1 MIRPWVKHMSK
12 GKADIVEIFS
22 SIQGEGIFLGARQ
35 IFVRFKECNL
45 KCSYCD
51 EPRDGKSTE
60 YTPIELVSE
69 VKYIEL
75 AKGPHHSV
83 SLTGGEPLVYSE
95 FLKPFLK
102 LLKRAGM
109 TTYLETNGTLPRE
122 LDKVIESVDIVAMD
136 LKLPSSTGEKPFWNE
151 HLEFLRI
158 ASWKKTFVKMI
169 VTEDTTKADV
179 VRAVELVKKIKGNIP
194 FVIQPA
200 SPLKKEDKM
209 LGNDALM
216 KFVEI
221 GLKHEVDS
229 IRVIPQMHK
238 ALGIK

>member
-1 MIRPWVKHMSK
+1 MSK
-12 GKADIVEIFS
+12 VKADIVDIFS
-22 SIQGEGIFLGARQ
+22 SIQGEGVFLGARQ

-45 KCSYCD
+45 KCAYCD
-51 EPRDGKSTE
+51 EPRDGKSTH
-60 YTPIELVSE
+60 YTPIELLSE

-83 SLTGGEPLVYSE
+83 SITGGEPLVYSE

-102 LLKRAGM
+102 LLKKAGFS
-109 TTYLETNGTLPRE
+109 TYLETNGTLPRE

-136 LKLPSSTGEKPFWNE
+136 FKLPSSTGGKPFWNE

-158 ASWKKTFVKMI
+158 ASWKKAFVKVV
-169 VTEDTTKADV
+169 VTENTTKADIM
-179 VRAVELVKKIKGNIP
+179 RAVELVKKIKGNIP

-200 SPLKKEDKM
+200 SPVKQEDKA
-209 LGNDALM
+209 LDNDALM
-216 KFVEI
+216 KFVDI
-221 GLKHEVDS
+221 GLKHAVDN

-238 ALGIK
+238 KMGVK

>member
-1 MIRPWVKHMSK
+1 MSK
-12 GKADIVEIFS
+12 IKADIVDIFS
-22 SIQGEGIFLGARQ
+22 SIQGEGVFLGARQ
-35 IFVRFKECNL
+35 IFVRFKKCNL

-51 EPRDGKSTE
+51 EPRDGKATE
-60 YTPIELVSE
+60 YTPLELLSE
-69 VKYIEL
+69 VKYVEL

-83 SLTGGEPLVYSE
+83 SITGGEPLVYSE
-95 FLKPFLK
+95 FLKTFLK
-102 LLKRAGM
+102 LLKKEGM

-122 LDKVIESVDIVAMD
+122 LDKVIDLVDIVSMD
-136 LKLPSSTGEKPFWNE
+136 FKLPSSTGEKPFWDE

-158 ASWKKTFVKMI
+158 ASWKKAFVKT
-169 VTEDTTKADV
+169 VVNENTTKADI
-179 VRAVELVKKIKGNIP
+179 VRAAELVKKIKGNIP

-209 LGNDALM
+209 LGNDTLI

-221 GLKHEVDS
+221 GLKHNIDN

-238 ALGIK
+238 KLGVK

>member
-1 MIRPWVKHMSK
+1 MSK
-12 GKADIVEIFS
+12 IKAEIVDIFS
-22 SIQGEGIFLGARQ
+22 SIQGEGVFLGARQ
-35 IFVRFKECNL
+35 IFVRFKQCNL

-51 EPRDGKSTE
+51 EPRDGKATE
-60 YTPIELVSE
+60 YTPLELLSE

-83 SLTGGEPLVYSE
+83 SITGGEPLVYSE
-95 FLKPFLK
+95 FLKIFLK
-102 LLKRAGM
+102 LLKKEGM

-122 LDKVIESVDIVAMD
+122 LDKVIDSVDIVAMD
-136 LKLPSSTGEKPFWNE
+136 FKLPSSTGEKPFWDE

-158 ASWKKTFVKMI
+158 ASWKKAFVKTI
-169 VTEDTTKADV
+169 VTENTTKADIV
-179 VRAVELVKKIKGNIP
+179 KAAELVKKIKGNIP

-200 SPLKKEDKM
+200 SPLKKEDKV
-209 LGNDALM
+209 LGSEILM

-221 GLKHEVDS
+221 GLKHNVDN

-238 ALGIK
+238 KLGVK

>member
-1 MIRPWVKHMSK
+1 MSK
-12 GKADIVEIFS
+12 VKADIVEIFS
-22 SIQGEGIFLGARQ
+22 SIQGEGVFLGARQ

-45 KCSYCD
+45 KCAYCD

-60 YTPIELVSE
+60 YTPIELLSE

-83 SLTGGEPLVYSE
+83 SITGGEPLVYSE

-102 LLKRAGM
+102 LLKKAGM
-109 TTYLETNGTLPRE
+109 KTYLETNGTLPRE
-122 LDKVIESVDIVAMD
+122 LDKVIDLVDIVAMD
-136 LKLPSSTGEKPFWNE
+136 FKLPSSTGEKSFWDE

-158 ASWKKTFVKMI
+158 ASWKKAFVKAV
-169 VTEDTTKADV
+169 VTENTTKADII
-179 VRAVELVKKIKGNIP
+179 RAVDLVKKIKGNIP
-194 FVIQPA
+194 FVIQPV
-200 SPLKKEDKM
+200 SPVKKEDKP

-216 KFVEI
+216 KFVDI
-221 GLKHEVDS
+221 GLKHAVDN

-238 ALGIK
+238 EMGIK